1 MFQKARLKLTAWYLL
16 IIMSISVLFS
26 VTIYK
31 GSTHEIER
39 FARVRHFRL
48 EHGEFFP
55 PSVALSQSD
64 QAVVQE
70 AEDRLKTILLLI
82 NLGILTVSG
91 GIGYFLAGKTL
102 KPIREMVDEQNR
114 FITDASHEFGTPI
127 TSLKSEIEVYMRSK
141 SHTVKEADA
150 LLASNLEEVNNL
162 QVLSDNLLELATNK
176 KTNGDYP
183 FELLSLSAVV
193 QEAVKRVGPLAKRKH
208 VTITNTVHDAS
219 LTAERQSITELF
231 VILLDNGIKYSPQN
245 SKVSISSKK
254 KDLTVSIFVKDEGI
268 GISSEDLP
276 YIFDRFYRAD
286 KSRTKTDVSG
296 YGLGLAIAKQIIDR
310 HSGSISVESEIN
322 KGTTFSI
329 HLPTKQP
336 HKII

>member
-1 MFQKARLKLTAWYLL
+1 MFQKARFKLTAWYLL

-48 EHGEFFP
+48 ERDGFFP

-70 AEDRLKTILLLI
+70 AEDRLKTILVLI

-91 GIGYFLAGKTL
+91 GVGYFLAGRTL
-102 KPIREMVDEQNR
+102 RPIQDMVDEQNR
-114 FITDASHEFGTPI
+114 FIADASHEFSTPI

-141 SHTVKEADA
+141 NHTVKEADA

-162 QVLSDNLLELATNK
+162 QVLSDNLLELAINQ

-193 QEAVKRVGPLAKRKH
+193 QEAVKRVGPLAKKKH
-208 VTITNTVHDAS
+208 ITITNTVHDAS

-231 VILLDNGIKYSPQN
+231 VILLDNAIKYSPQN
-245 SKVSISSKK
+245 SKVLISSKK
-254 KDLTVSIFVKDEGI
+254 QDVRVSIFVKDEGI
-268 GISSEDLP
+268 GISSEDLS

-286 KSRTKTDVSG
+286 VSRSKAQVRG
-296 YGLGLAIAKQIIDR
+296 FGLGLSIAKKI
-310 HSGSISVESEIN
+310 VETHKGKIEAKSEIN
-322 KGTTFSI
+322 KGSTFII
-329 HLPTKQP
+329 HLPSPALKNS
-336 HKII
+336 